1 MRPRETLRWSCDV
14 LVVGAGPAGSMAARK
29 AAEKGFSVI
38 LLERRDR
45 VGTPVRCAEFAPR
58 GVGRFFSLSENVI
71 SQPIDAMETHVA
83 DAPEVRMVVNGLML
97 HRDRFDHALS
107 LQAVAAGARLE
118 TRVRAMGVQDRL
130 ATAIRGG
137 TEITINA
144 RVIVGADGPL
154 SAVGRS
160 IGCTNQVL
168 MPTAQYRVALKK
180 PTETTRV
187 FFHPSIIGGYGWV
200 FPKQSVANV
209 GVGIHSRGTG
219 NPRSV
224 LNRFAARLVEQGIIE
239 PRILG
244 VTGGYLPAGGL
255 IRPWKEW
262 VIMAGDAAGTCHPI
276 TGAGI
281 YNALISGEMAG
292 IAAAEALKENSMRPL
307 RTYAMELT
315 SFLGPS
321 LAWAFVKRRKMVN
334 QWQSADF
341 MDLIKHNW
349 IAFTEYRRKTRRKA

>member
-29 AAEKGFSVI
+29 AAEKGVSVI

-58 GVGRFFSLSENVI
+58 VVGRFLSLTENVI

-97 HRDRFDHALS
+97 HRDRFDHALA

-154 SAVGRS
+154 STVGRS
-160 IGCTNQVL
+160 IGCTNQVAHAYSPVPRGAEEAHRDHQGL
-168 MPTAQYRVALKK
+168 FPSLDYR
-180 PTETTRV
+180 RV
-187 FFHPSIIGGYGWV
+187 RLGIPQAVRSQRRGRHPLTGHRKPSIGPQPI
-200 FPKQSVANV
+200 
-209 GVGIHSRGTG
+209 RG
-219 NPRSV
+219 
-224 LNRFAARLVEQGIIE
+224 A
-239 PRILG
+239 
-244 VTGGYLPAGGL
+244 
-255 IRPWKEW
+255 
-262 VIMAGDAAGTCHPI
+262 
-276 TGAGI
+276 
-281 YNALISGEMAG
+281 
-292 IAAAEALKENSMRPL
+292 
-307 RTYAMELT
+307 
-315 SFLGPS
+315 
-321 LAWAFVKRRKMVN
+321 
-334 QWQSADF
+334 
-341 MDLIKHNW
+341 
-349 IAFTEYRRKTRRKA
+349 TR